1 MEKQNQNQNQKEVE
15 KRNQQKNN
23 IIDITKAR
31 KIVNVNKNNMKKEVV
46 EEIPIGSKPI
56 TPDELLEEILESF
69 AMGSLDIVQ
78 SIITLFLASENAI
91 RLNIIGVVVMVEN
104 GKVIFDWKFGER
116 SIPYGK

>member
-1 MEKQNQNQNQKEVE
+1 
-15 KRNQQKNN
+15 
-23 IIDITKAR
+23 
-31 KIVNVNKNNMKKEVV
+31 
-46 EEIPIGSKPI
+46 
-56 TPDELLEEILESF
+56 
-69 AMGSLDIVQ
+69 MGSLDIVQ